1 MDHRKRGH
9 RNWIFPVG
17 VFLLFLVFF
26 WAALEDRM
34 YKAWKTDNQAL
45 FLSFTW
51 VKQWGQMNLPMNS
64 EILIDYS
71 RQKKI
76 VEPFK
81 PTLEGKM
88 RYSLYSILYPDM
100 KRHILVADVSIQDF
114 RVERINQSKN
124 YIKSNRV
131 NMEDLN
137 GIDPNDFNDHKRIM
151 EENGIDYFIFQF
163 SDWRQQRR
171 IMDSIGFNMLYSN
184 AHFML
189 LSLKKPEPMNSAR

>member
-1 MDHRKRGH
+1 MSHKKRTK

-17 VFLLFLVFF
+17 FFLFFLVSF
-26 WAALEDRM
+26 WMAREDRT
-34 YKAWKTDNQAL
+34 YKAWRADNQAL
-45 FLSFTW
+45 FLSFSW
-51 VKQWGQMNLPMNS
+51 VKQWSQMNLPVNS

-76 VEPFK
+76 VEQFK
-81 PTLEGKM
+81 PSLAGKM
-88 RYSLYSILYPDM
+88 RYSLYAFLYRDM
-100 KRHILVADVSIQDF
+100 KKHILVADIITPDF
-114 RVERINQSKN
+114 RIERINQSKN
-124 YIKSNRV
+124 YIKSNKV

-189 LSLKKPEPMNSAR
+189 LSLKKPNVILQR